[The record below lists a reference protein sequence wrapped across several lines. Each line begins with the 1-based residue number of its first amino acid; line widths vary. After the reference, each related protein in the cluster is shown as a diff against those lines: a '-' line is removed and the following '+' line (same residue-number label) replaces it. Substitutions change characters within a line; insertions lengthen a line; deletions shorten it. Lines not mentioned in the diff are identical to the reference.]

1 MTLGQKIREARLARG
16 LTQKEV
22 VGDYITRNMLSKIE
36 NDSATPSVGTLEYLT
51 AKLGL
56 PAGHFLSEA
65 GLSNG
70 SVPDG
75 LDDAR
80 RAFREKRWRDCLGC
94 LEEDKTAGST
104 DEGYLLHARAGAA
117 AAAEA
122 QRAGDW
128 AVARDLAET
137 ALYYNREGMYYDAVL
152 EASLTLTLAESLMA
166 EAPDAETL
174 RRARSLLEASCR
186 ALENRVSPGGRQ

>member
-56 PAGHFLSEA
+56 PAGSFLSEA

-80 RAFREKRWRDCLGC
+80 RAFREKRWGDCLGC
-94 LEEDKTAGST
+94 LEADKTAGST

-117 AAAEA
+117 AAAA
-122 QRAGDW
+122 ARRAGDW
-128 AVARDLAET
+128 AAARDLAET
-137 ALYYNREGMYYDAVL
+137 ALYYNREGMYYDEVL

-174 RRARSLLEASCR
+174 RRARALLETSCR
-186 ALENRVSPGGRQ
+186 ALEKRTAPGNRP

>member
-1 MTLGQKIREARLARG
+1 
-16 LTQKEV
+16 V
-22 VGDYITRNMLSKIE
+22 
-36 NDSATPSVGTLEYLT
+36 
-51 AKLGL
+51 
-56 PAGHFLSEA
+56 
-65 GLSNG
+65 
-70 SVPDG
+70 
-75 LDDAR
+75 
-80 RAFREKRWRDCLGC
+80 
-94 LEEDKTAGST
+94 
-104 DEGYLLHARAGAA
+104 AA

-128 AVARDLAET
+128 AAARDLAEP